1 MSFYASGVF
10 IRVFSRVISW
20 VLCFSVFAFS
30 PLSEAGVWRM
40 WEKHGDAAGAV
51 SHKKWGDFLSRYVSV
66 REDGLALFDYGGV
79 SPEDKA
85 VLDGYVAEL
94 SAASVRSFSRDEQFA
109 YWVNL
114 YNALTVQLVL
124 DNYPV
129 PSIKKIYTR
138 LVSIGPWYKK
148 LAVIEG
154 EKISLNDIE
163 HRILRPIWKD
173 PRVHYAINCASIG
186 CPNLVAAYTVRNT
199 ERLLEEAARAYVN
212 HPRGAEV
219 KGGKLFV
226 SSIYKWFIEDFGDDN
241 EGVIAHIKKYASPQ
255 LLKDLKGINKISGDS
270 YDWDLNDTTGRLP

>member
-1 MSFYASGVF
+1 MRFCGKRVF
-10 IRVFSRVISW
+10 IHA
-20 VLCFSVFAFS
+20 VLCFFALAIS
-30 PLSEAGVWRM
+30 PPSEAGVWRM
-40 WEKHGDAAGAV
+40 WEKHGNTAGAV
-51 SHKKWGDFLSRYVSV
+51 SHKKWGDFLSRYVS
-66 REDGLALFDYGGV
+66 EKDGLALFDYGGV

-85 VLDGYVAEL
+85 VLDGYVAGL
-94 SAASVRSFSRDEQFA
+94 SAAPVLSFSRDEQFA

-148 LAVIEG
+148 LTVVEG

-186 CPNLVAAYTVRNT
+186 CPNLVAAYTVKNT

-212 HPRGAEV
+212 HPRGVEV

-226 SSIYKWFIEDFGDDN
+226 SSIYKWFKEDFGESD
-241 EGVIAHIKKYASPQ
+241 EAIIVHIRKYASPE
-255 LLKDLKGINKISGDS
+255 LLRGLEGINKISGDR
-270 YDWDLNDTTGRLP
+270 YDWDLNDAK